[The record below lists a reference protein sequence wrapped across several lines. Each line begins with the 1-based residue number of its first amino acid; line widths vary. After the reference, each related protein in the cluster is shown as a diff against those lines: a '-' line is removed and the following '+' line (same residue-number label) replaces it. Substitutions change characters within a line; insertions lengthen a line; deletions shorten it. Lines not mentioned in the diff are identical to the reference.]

1 MSFLNFEYAYRNTIK
16 RIFFKFYCFID
27 FYNNFLLYDKKLY
40 YLFCFF
46 SFCVN
51 IILGDNMK
59 RVFYVLCMIVC
70 LLCNIS
76 VNALPNSYSNIQRV
90 KYIPNTSSFANGH
103 TTTAVFSANSSL
115 VFCSLI
121 QADEPLGRTC
131 TKIDDYNNGWSL
143 PMRAAIGK
151 MIEQVDGSDE
161 SYYYFDIAF
170 NNFIYNKG
178 EGSKDNISSE
188 EGNQSLYY
196 KYMNIA
202 EQTYNQV
209 KNFTVNPSIVSNH
222 KFVYSNGVYTV
233 SDISV
238 LDCPNCTVSATK
250 GTVVKTGN
258 NNYSLNI
265 SADVLEAGKVND
277 IKFSVTAKDS
287 MSFNGA
293 RNYSCGANVQ
303 TITPLETEVQ
313 TKTVTKTDS
322 VTFNIDRSKIT
333 VNKVDSNGKPL
344 SGAGLTLTKDGNN
357 LANFNDA
364 TKTFTDLESGKYCVV
379 ENEAPEGYF
388 IGENNKCVT
397 LNNNNLS
404 ESITLTNSKTSIK
417 IKKIDIDSK
426 EALSGAKL
434 EIINKDGEVV
444 KTIDDFECSWTT
456 TDDYITIEGL
466 PIGTYY
472 IKEVEAP
479 SGYVLL
485 KNPVEFTI
493 NKDGTVTTSKKENLS
508 DDSIIVVANELTKF
522 YISKQ
527 DATTGKELPGATLQ
541 IIDSDGNV
549 IEEWVSSSEPHYVEG
564 LPVGNYKLKEI
575 IAPEGYQKT
584 EQMVDFSV
592 KADGSTKN
600 VVMTNEVVS
609 VNVPNTMRNVS
620 VFMYIFGFTLVIVST
635 VVLLYKENKLP
646 KRLTNIF
653 KRK

>member
-1 MSFLNFEYAYRNTIK
+1 
-16 RIFFKFYCFID
+16 
-27 FYNNFLLYDKKLY
+27 
-40 YLFCFF
+40 
-46 SFCVN
+46 
-51 IILGDNMK
+51 
-59 RVFYVLCMIVC
+59 
-70 LLCNIS
+70 
-76 VNALPNSYSNIQRV
+76 
-90 KYIPNTSSFANGH
+90 
-103 TTTAVFSANSSL
+103 
-115 VFCSLI
+115 
-121 QADEPLGRTC
+121 
-131 TKIDDYNNGWSL
+131 
-143 PMRAAIGK
+143 
-151 MIEQVDGSDE
+151 
-161 SYYYFDIAF
+161 
-170 NNFIYNKG
+170 
-178 EGSKDNISSE
+178 
-188 EGNQSLYY
+188 
-196 KYMNIA
+196 
-202 EQTYNQV
+202 
-209 KNFTVNPSIVSNH
+209 
-222 KFVYSNGVYTV
+222 
-233 SDISV
+233 
-238 LDCPNCTVSATK
+238 
-250 GTVVKTGN
+250 
-258 NNYSLNI
+258 
-265 SADVLEAGKVND
+265 
-277 IKFSVTAKDS
+277 

-635 VVLLYKENKLP
+635 VVLLYKENK
-646 KRLTNIF
+646 
-653 KRK
+653 